1 MFNPSTLNTTFSMI
15 SGAFVCSRNLQEKQ
29 QGEEQKRED
38 RVGEDK
44 EEQQGEEQRR
54 EDRVGKGKVK

>member
-1 MFNPSTLNTTFSMI
+1 MI